1 MGYDAILT
9 FSCRIHFLPDTDLY
23 IVQKYSMSPAKAF
36 LRIHPICNDK
46 KMFKLKLKYRH
57 KHLLSLVKENKLRL
71 FLAMVCMLV
80 IAISTSATAFLVKPV
95 LDDIFFNKDTRMLI
109 IIPIA
114 VILIY
119 FLRGLGSYGQ
129 EYLMNYVG
137 EGIIRNLRN
146 DLYDHI
152 QDLPLAFFHKEKTG
166 VLMSRI
172 TNDVNIIKAMV
183 STAVTGSLK
192 DCFSIVGLT
201 LVIFYRDW
209 KMALFAF
216 VVLPLAFFPLVE
228 FGRRVRRVSTGCQES
243 MAELS
248 SFLHET
254 FAGNKIVKAFG
265 MESYEKKRFFEKT
278 LNLFKIE
285 MKAVVARSL
294 SSPVMEFLA
303 GIGIAFIIWYG
314 GSKVVS
320 GTSTAGTFFSF
331 MAAVLMLYDPVKKLS
346 GLNNAVQQ
354 GLAAADRVFDIIEM
368 ETDIKEQKNSVEIKR
383 GPHRVS
389 FENVFFKYEDVM
401 VLKDI
406 NLDVKAGEVLAL
418 VGMSGGGKTSLVNLI
433 PRFYDVTHGAI
444 RIDGVNI
451 CIASISSLRDQMAIV
466 TQEPILFNDSI
477 RNNIAY
483 GKMNATEQEIIKA
496 AKAAYAYDFI
506 QRFTDKFDTNIGELG
521 GRLSGG
527 EKQRICIARALLKD
541 APILILDEA
550 TSSLDAEAEML
561 VQKALENLM
570 KGRTTFVVAHRLS
583 TIDYADRIAVIV
595 NGRIVEEGKRE
606 ELIAQKGEFFK
617 LYQMQYSNSQEKE
630 FHSKPG
636 PINT

>member
-1 MGYDAILT
+1 
-9 FSCRIHFLPDTDLY
+9 
-23 IVQKYSMSPAKAF
+23 
-36 LRIHPICNDK
+36 
-46 KMFKLKLKYRH
+46 
-57 KHLLSLVKENKLRL
+57 
-71 FLAMVCMLV
+71 MLV

-95 LDDIFFNKDTRMLI
+95 LDDIFFNKDTRMLS
-109 IIPIA
+109 IIPIV

-146 DLYDHI
+146 NLYDHI
-152 QDLPLAFFHKEKTG
+152 QDLPLAFFYREKTG

-192 DCFSIVGLT
+192 DSFTIVGLT

-216 VVLPLAFFPLVE
+216 VVLPLAFFPLVQ

-243 MAELS
+243 MADLS

-303 GIGIAFIIWYG
+303 GLGIAFIIWYG
-314 GSKVVS
+314 GSKVIS

-368 ETDIKEQKNSVEIKR
+368 ETDIKEQENPVEIER

-444 RIDGVNI
+444 RIDDVDVCN
-451 CIASISSLRDQMAIV
+451 ASTSSLRDQMAIV
-466 TQEPILFNDSI
+466 TQEPILFNESI

-483 GKMNATEQEIIKA
+483 GKMDATEKEIVKA

-506 QRFTDKFDTNIGELG
+506 QRFPDKFDTNIGELG

-527 EKQRICIARALLKD
+527 EKQRLCIARALLKD

-570 KGRTTFVVAHRLS
+570 EGRTTFVVAHRLS

-595 NGRIVEEGKRE
+595 NGRIVEDGKRE
-606 ELIAQKGEFFK
+606 ELIAKKGEFFK
-617 LYQMQYSNSQEKE
+617 LYQLQYSNSHDKE
-630 FHSKPG
+630 FHSKQVS
-636 PINT
+636 INT

>member
-1 MGYDAILT
+1 
-9 FSCRIHFLPDTDLY
+9 
-23 IVQKYSMSPAKAF
+23 
-36 LRIHPICNDK
+36 
-46 KMFKLKLKYRH
+46 MFKLKLKNRH

-80 IAISTSATAFLVKPV
+80 IAIATSATAFLVKPV
-95 LDDIFFNKDTRMLI
+95 LDDIFFNKDTQMLI
-109 IIPIA
+109 IIPIV

-146 DLYDHI
+146 DLYDRI
-152 QDLPLAFFHKEKTG
+152 QDLSLAFFHKEKTG

-192 DCFSIVGLT
+192 DSFTIVGLT

-216 VVLPLAFFPLVE
+216 LVLPLAFFPLVE

-243 MAELS
+243 MADLS

-278 LNLFKIE
+278 LHLFKIE

-294 SSPVMEFLA
+294 SSPIMEFLA
-303 GIGIAFIIWYG
+303 GLGIAFIIWYG
-314 GSKVVS
+314 GSKVIS

-368 ETDIKEQKNSVEIKR
+368 ETDIKEKKNPVEIKR
-383 GPHRVS
+383 GPHRVF

-401 VLKDI
+401 VLEDI

-433 PRFYDVTHGAI
+433 PRFYDVTHGGI

-451 CIASISSLRDQMAIV
+451 CNASISSLRDQMAIV
-466 TQEPILFNDSI
+466 TQEPILFNESV

-483 GKMNATEQEIIKA
+483 GKMSATDEEIIKA

-506 QRFTDKFDTNIGELG
+506 QRFPDKFDTNIGELG

-617 LYQMQYSNSQEKE
+617 LYQMQYSNSQDKE
-630 FHSKPG
+630 FHSQPVSN
-636 PINT
+636 NT